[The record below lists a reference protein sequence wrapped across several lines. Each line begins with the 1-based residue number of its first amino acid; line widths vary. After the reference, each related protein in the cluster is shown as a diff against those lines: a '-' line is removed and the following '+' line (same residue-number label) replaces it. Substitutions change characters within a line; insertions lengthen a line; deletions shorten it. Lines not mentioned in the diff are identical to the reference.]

1 MLFLKPDV
9 EKKLRIL
16 FSLFVLLDLSLTAS
30 DLTLDLVVNV
40 FRPKSI

>member
-1 MLFLKPDV
+1 MLFLKADV

-30 DLTLDLVVNV
+30 DLIFDLGVNV
-40 FRPKSI
+40 